1 MFYYLKSKNILRQI
15 INFIINIYGT
25 TKLGYF
31 INDLIISNC
40 MQRTKS
46 ISYNEI
52 NMEFVVPNRLNLLR
66 IKTFATK
73 EPETLDWIDQ
83 LPEGCNFW
91 DIGANIGLYTVY
103 ASLKKKSKVV
113 SFEPSVFNLEL
124 LARNIYLNQIHNDVI
139 LIPFALS
146 EQKGS
151 NLFRMTTTEWGAAL
165 SSFGKNVGWDG
176 FAISETFAFPTYGL
190 SIDQAVELLKLPIP
204 DFIKMDVDGIEHF
217 LLEGG
222 ESVLQKTQGILLEI
236 NDDYREQAELSNR
249 LLKEAGL
256 VLLAKR
262 SSEQIK
268 NSTSGFQN
276 TYNQIW
282 GRK

>member
-1 MFYYLKSKNILRQI
+1 
-15 INFIINIYGT
+15 
-25 TKLGYF
+25 
-31 INDLIISNC
+31 
-40 MQRTKS
+40 MQRTKT

-52 NMEFVVPNRLNLLR
+52 KMEFVVPNKLNLLR
-66 IKTFATK
+66 VKTFASK

-103 ASLKKKSKVV
+103 ASLKKKIKVV

-124 LARNIYLNQIHNDVI
+124 LARNIFLNEIHNDVI

-146 EQKGS
+146 GQKGS
-151 NLFRMTTTEWGAAL
+151 NLFRMTTTEWGGAL
-165 SSFGKNVGWDG
+165 STFGKNVGWDG
-176 FAISETFAFPTYGL
+176 FAINETFTFPTYGL
-190 SIDQAVELLKLPIP
+190 TIDQAVELLKLPIP

-222 ESVLQKTQGILLEI
+222 ESVLQKIQGILLEI
-236 NDDYREQAELSNR
+236 NDDYGEQAELSNR

-276 TYNQIW
+276 TFNQIW
-282 GRK
+282 RRK